1 MYRVDDPVRA
11 RDIYAVPLEGND
23 RTPRPV
29 VATEFDELAP
39 RLSPDGKWIA
49 YVSNESG
56 RYDVYVRPFPNP
68 GGRVVVSSGGG
79 EEPLWS
85 RDGRQIFYRSPSAII
100 IAATVSLS
108 ANPEVVARDTIM
120 ADDFLANP
128 FHPMYDVTPDGKR
141 LLLLEGDANQR
152 QLTVILNWTRSLE
165 ARLATKK

>member
-1 MYRVDDPVRA
+1 
-11 RDIYAVPLEGND
+11 
-23 RTPRPV
+23 V

-56 RYDVYVRPFPNP
+56 RYDVYVRPFPDP
-68 GGRVVVSSGGG
+68 GGRVVISAGGG
-79 EEPLWS
+79 AEPLWS
-85 RDGRQIFYRSPSAII
+85 RDGRQIFYRSSNAIL
-100 IAATVSLS
+100 AATISLRGD
-108 ANPEVVARDTIM
+108 PEVVARDTIM
-120 ADDFLANP
+120 ADDFLSNP
-128 FHPMYDVTPDGKR
+128 FHPNYDVTPDGKR